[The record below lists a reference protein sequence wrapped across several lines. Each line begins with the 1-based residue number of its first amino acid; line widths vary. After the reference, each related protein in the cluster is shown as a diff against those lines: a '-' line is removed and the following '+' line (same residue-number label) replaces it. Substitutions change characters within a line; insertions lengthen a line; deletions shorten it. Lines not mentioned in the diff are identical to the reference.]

1 MKKVYKKETF
11 KLLKLGVVGFLLVI
25 ILVLA
30 GEKMTGSEMVILAV
44 TPYILYQIYC
54 AFNKGKRGK
63 KK

>member
-1 MKKVYKKETF
+1 MQKVYKKEAF

-30 GEKMTGSEMVILAV
+30 GEKMTGVEMVILAI
-44 TPYILYQIYC
+44 TPYIFYQLYC
-54 AFNKGKRGK
+54 VLNRARRPK